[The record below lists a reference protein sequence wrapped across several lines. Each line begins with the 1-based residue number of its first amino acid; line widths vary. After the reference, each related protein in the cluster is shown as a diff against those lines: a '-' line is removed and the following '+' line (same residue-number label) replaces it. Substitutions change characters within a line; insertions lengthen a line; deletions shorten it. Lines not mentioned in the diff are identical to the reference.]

1 MFKTLK
7 ILNKYNALESNI
19 VVDAIAKSQSMV
31 ELKMD
36 GTIVSANNNFL
47 DAMGYSLAEVKGKHH
62 RIFVDTE
69 YAESQDYIDF
79 WSRLRSGNY
88 HAAEFKYIAK
98 NGTDVWIQASYNPIL
113 GVSGKPVKI
122 IKFASDITEQKRKN
136 ADLEGQLS
144 AIRKSQAVIEFD
156 LDGNILTANDNF
168 LGAVGYSLEEVRG
181 KHHRIFVDPG
191 YASSAA
197 YTGFWGELKRGI
209 FKAGEFKRVT
219 KDGSEVWIQ
228 ASYNPIMDASG
239 RPVKVVKFATDV
251 TAEKLRNANF
261 EGQLRA
267 ISKSQAVIEFDLLGN
282 ILTANDNFLSA
293 MGYELSEIVGR
304 HHSIFVDPDQ
314 AKTAVYAEFWK
325 SLGRGEYQADE
336 FKRLGKNGNVVW
348 IQASYNPILDADGV
362 PIKVVK
368 FASDVTELVMRR
380 SAIEYIGVEV
390 DTSLNSIVNS
400 VNSANEKAAS
410 AAGAS
415 EEASSTVQAVAAAA
429 EQFHASANEI
439 AQSVSSTNASVDRA
453 ASEADNA
460 DRATKELTDAANSM
474 SGIVELI
481 QGIAGQINLLALNA
495 TIESARA
502 GDAGRGFA
510 VVASEVKALANQV
523 AAATAQIDGEI
534 NNVQEVSQRVVGS
547 LGRIGTEV
555 QSVQESFVVVSSA
568 VEEQS
573 VTSKEITSNMQNAAT
588 AVASISVALQ
598 DISASVKTSTD
609 CAHEGLELSRQ
620 LRQDTPQSEMIQS
633 IAAE

>member
-1 MFKTLK
+1 MIKKLFNT
-7 ILNKYNALESNI
+7 NTCSS
-19 VVDAIAKSQSMV
+19 DAMIDAFSKSQAIIEFNV
-31 ELKMD
+31 D
-36 GTIVSANNNFL
+36 GIIVSANKNFL
-47 DAMGYSLAEVKGKHH
+47 DTLGYTLTEVKGKHH
-62 RIFVDTE
+62 RLFVE
-69 YAESQDYIDF
+69 PVYAESQEYVRF
-79 WSRLRSGNY
+79 WNSLRDGEFHS
-88 HAAEFKYIAK
+88 AEFKRIRK
-98 NGTDVWIQASYNPIL
+98 NGTVVWIQASYNPVIDS
-113 GVSGKPVKI
+113 SGKLSKIVKI
-122 IKFASDITEQKRKN
+122 ATDISREKIRN
-136 ADLEGQLS
+136 VDFEGQLT
-144 AIRKSQAVIEFD
+144 AINKSQAVIEFN
-156 LDGNILTANDNF
+156 LDGTIISANQNF
-168 LGAVGYSLEEVRG
+168 MDALGYTVDEVKG
-181 KHHRIFVDPG
+181 QHHRTFVKPDF
-191 YASSAA
+191 AKSSE
-197 YTGFWGELKRGI
+197 YTNFWQALRN
-209 FKAGEFKRVT
+209 GEFQADEFCRVR
-219 KDGSEVWIQ
+219 KDGEDVWIR
-228 ASYNPIMDASG
+228 ASYNPILDVEG
-239 RPVKVVKFATDV
+239 KVCKIVKFATDV
-251 TAEKLRNANF
+251 TAQKLRNANF
-261 EGQLRA
+261 EGQLAA
-267 ISKSQAVIEFDLLGN
+267 IGRSQATIEFELDGT
-282 ILTANDNFLSA
+282 IITANDNFLNA
-293 MGYELSEIVGR
+293 MGYTLSEVKGQ
-304 HHSIFVDPDQ
+304 HHRTFVDPEY
-314 AKTAVYAEFWK
+314 AKSVEYGAFWD
-325 SLGRGEYQADE
+325 SLGRGEYHSEE
-336 FKRLGKNGNVVW
+336 FKRVGKNGNVVW
-348 IQASYNPILDADGV
+348 IQASYNPILDANGV

-390 DTSLNSIVNS
+390 DASLNSIVNS

-410 AAGAS
+410 AADAS
-415 EEASSTVQAVAAAA
+415 EEASSTVQAVAVAA

-460 DRATKELTDAANSM
+460 DQATKELTDAANSM